1 MAAAFERYIGI
12 DYSGAGRPDAPQ
24 KGLRVFSADR
34 DHTPLEQEPPKRS
47 SWTRQGIAEWLE
59 TALSSGLPTIVG
71 IDHAFSFPGEY
82 FERHGIERDW
92 ARFLDDFCEHWP
104 TDRESVE
111 AVRKGSDGRGCDR
124 MGEASWRRATDR
136 AAGAAKGVFHFDV
149 QGSVAKSTFAGLPWL
164 RRLREQV
171 QPGPHFWP
179 FDGWH
184 IAPGRSAIV
193 EVYPRL
199 WNRRPTPVG
208 WTSDQHDAFVVAAWM
223 RDADASGD
231 LAVVLEGPEALP
243 ERTAAAVEGWIL
255 GAGVAAPT
263 WQGPDGLE
271 VFRLDDVSV
280 EMIYLADLEPHV
292 QARMGRHC
300 ASIEVESGF
309 IRGEFPGDELVRL
322 HAWVKGRREE
332 LLANW
337 ELARRGRPLRQ
348 V

>member
-1 MAAAFERYIGI
+1 
-12 DYSGAGRPDAPQ
+12 
-24 KGLRVFSADR
+24 
-34 DHTPLEQEPPKRS
+34 
-47 SWTRQGIAEWLE
+47 
-59 TALSSGLPTIVG
+59 
-71 IDHAFSFPGEY
+71 
-82 FERHGIERDW
+82 
-92 ARFLDDFCEHWP
+92 
-104 TDRESVE
+104 
-111 AVRKGSDGRGCDR
+111 
-124 MGEASWRRATDR
+124 
-136 AAGAAKGVFHFDV
+136 
-149 QGSVAKSTFAGLPWL
+149 
-164 RRLREQV
+164 
-171 QPGPHFWP
+171 
-179 FDGWH
+179 
-184 IAPGRSAIV
+184 
-193 EVYPRL
+193 
-199 WNRRPTPVG
+199 VG